1 MVIGSVFCAMLFYST
16 DLNELLNP
24 SNSCFCWQGDSNSS
38 SNIHVEFT
46 LKSAFRGFL
55 AVTYTEANIYLLCR
69 LWWLQGNE
77 KDLCYGSV
85 MSYCPCHE
93 GLTHPLIPVKEC
105 LSSIAS
111 SFIQDDKES
120 CNKIVHLSITSHG
133 VLEQVAEY
141 SKFCPNKRT

>member
-69 LWWLQGNE
+69 L
-77 KDLCYGSV
+77 
-85 MSYCPCHE
+85 
-93 GLTHPLIPVKEC
+93 
-105 LSSIAS
+105 
-111 SFIQDDKES
+111 
-120 CNKIVHLSITSHG
+120 
-133 VLEQVAEY
+133 
-141 SKFCPNKRT
+141 